1 MSKTSKLFAALALLA
16 LTHAPTATAQTQ
28 ETRRDA
34 VFYSRSFARGVE
46 SFDAGRYEE
55 ALEAFLN
62 AVAANPRDADALF
75 DVGLTYEKLG
85 RHLEASAAFRSALEL
100 RPGYA
105 KARARLCSS
114 LVAAE
119 QFWEGVEACGRA
131 VRVERTDPELFVR
144 YGRAFAG
151 AGLYDQAAEAYK
163 LAIRLKPDAAEYHL
177 ALGLAYERLG
187 EYRDALD
194 SIERAV
200 RLAPALQE
208 ARAEYGRVTGELAD
222 LELALNSVGGHERL
236 LNVGHAYRL
245 KGWFGKAAA
254 VYTLAAERRPRDA
267 YAVYYL
273 GLSYYSMNRYQRAL
287 AAYRRAL
294 SLDPKMEEARRDLAW
309 LQEYVSGGEDG
320 RKPRVKAE
328 GRAAEGG
335 TLPAAAADGGAGKG
349 SVGVIRPK

>member
-1 MSKTSKLFAALALLA
+1 MSKTSQLFAALALLA
-16 LTHAPTATAQTQ
+16 LVHAAPARAQTQ
-28 ETRRDA
+28 ETSRAA
-34 VFYSRSFARGVE
+34 VSYSRSFARGVE

-75 DVGLTYEKLG
+75 DVGVTYERLG
-85 RHLEASAAFRSALEL
+85 RPLEASAAFKSALEL
-100 RPGYA
+100 RPTSA

-114 LVAAE
+114 LVAAG

-131 VRVERTDPELFVR
+131 IKTRSTDPELFIQ

-177 ALGLAYERLG
+177 ALGLACERLG

-194 SIERAV
+194 SIGRAV
-200 RLAPALQE
+200 RLAPGLQE
-208 ARAEYGRVTGELAD
+208 ARAEYGRVTAELAD
-222 LELALNSVGGHERL
+222 LELALGSVGGHERL

-254 VYTLAAERRPRDA
+254 VYSLAAERRPRDA
-267 YAVYYL
+267 AAVYYL

-294 SLDPKMEEARRDLAW
+294 SLDPQMEEARRDLAW
-309 LQEYVSGGEDG
+309 LRAYVSGGEG
-320 RKPRVKAE
+320 GGKSRVKAE
-328 GRAAEGG
+328 RRA
-335 TLPAAAADGGAGKG
+335 TDGGAQAPAVGGGTEKR
-349 SVGVIRPK
+349 SVGVVRPK